1 MSTSNV
7 IGRVGKF
14 NVSFR
19 DTTLSSHA
27 GMVLV
32 KEFASALAAPQVI
45 NNELSVKT
53 RQRGYSESEA
63 VMGLVYNLVA
73 GGDSLSDL
81 EVLRGDPGTKQL
93 LEVEEIIAPTTAGE
107 HLRKFSIGD
116 IRDLQRSNRTLQQ
129 QVRPHQQAKTCTID
143 LDSSIY
149 EQSSAKKQGSRKAY
163 NGEIGYHPLF
173 AFW

>member
-19 DTTLSSHA
+19 PTTLSSHA

-32 KEFASALAAPQVI
+32 KEFADALAVPQVI
-45 NNELSVKT
+45 NEELSVKT
-53 RQRGYSESEA
+53 RQRGYSEAEA

-81 EVLRGDPGTKQL
+81 EVLRGDPGTKAL
-93 LEVEEIIAPTTAGE
+93 LGVEEIIAPTTAGE
-107 HLRKFSIGD
+107 HLWKFSIGD
-116 IRDLQRSNRTLQQ
+116 ICDLQRSNRQLQH
-129 QVRPHQQAKTCTID
+129 QVRPYQQAKVCTLD
-143 LDSSIY
+143 LDSSV
-149 EQSSAKKQGSRKAY
+149 
-163 NGEIGYHPLF
+163 
-173 AFW
+173 